1 MIMVMFNP
9 KKAIKGD
16 YDFMKLIKKNFS
28 EGINPEVFKD
38 AVEQSKINKKN
49 MEDVMKDRT
58 IKLDG
63 TDQEEKVSDAKAI
76 DKAIK
81 DTGITGITPN
91 KFGIVEQL
99 LKEGY
104 DFKVVDTTFN
114 VNVVDR
120 KALGKLVEAL
130 RKIGINPFVQRS
142 VVEGYKYNVIIN
154 GVPQL
159 AKRQITE
166 SKEGKQVKELANFI
180 TKAVDEMSQGENDEF
195 RWFELDG
202 DLAVVIGWENGFG
215 EESRD
220 DAIQSES
227 NPDYALCIKIGE
239 NPNGYAY
246 TDMEMIN
253 MPFNKED
260 GDVWDSDTSLY
271 KGQDFTKLAKWY
283 LNEYKSIRK
292 AMDEGTLVLE
302 SCNPVKEEKED
313 GIHFNPKDEKHF
325 EGTEDIKESL
335 NGNPYKDIIVKYFD
349 YDGDFEFLELVSE
362 VIDRID
368 DYGDIDDISDSI
380 DSSLV
385 YYSDQWKIL
394 QHYCNPQDA
403 NWDTA
408 IEYFIDD
415 INAICDEIKE
425 ENYDESLQEDK
436 ANDNDKE
443 VNKIIDFFKKQNCY
457 KEEDKYV
464 CFNDQEG
471 AITSFNFDAVKDDV
485 KDEDELLKLADFEDG
500 NNSRVYLNTVE
511 NVKKLIHKFYD
522 NLVLDESL
530 QEKQLDES
538 LYVQIAED
546 SVPFEVVKQHIDN
559 GDTEF
564 EFGGMAYAITEIED
578 SGDQVISVDFANS
591 TCDHYGTYTVDG
603 KAYSVESIN
612 EDTEVEIDKVEINNP
627 KVNINKGKFCP
638 KCHHNPCTCDEI
650 DFIDVEDEDDCDLDF
665 SDDPDFLFGCNDKPV
680 VVAEVEVDPENDIED
695 NMFTIGVKKEDAPIR
710 QDKGAFDF
718 EDDDLDIHPGDKF
731 EDEEEE

>member
-16 YDFMKLIKKNFS
+16 YDFMKLVKKNFS

-91 KFGIVEQL
+91 KFGVVEQL

-104 DFKVVDTTFN
+104 DFKIVDTTFN

-166 SKEGKQVKELANFI
+166 SKEGKQVKELTNFI
-180 TKAVDEMSQGENDEF
+180 ASAVDEMPEFDDGEF

-202 DLAVVIGWENGFG
+202 DLAVVIGWESGFG
-215 EESRD
+215 EELRD
-220 DAIQSES
+220 DAIQSKS
-227 NPDYALCIKIGE
+227 DPNYALCIKIGE

-246 TDMEMIN
+246 TDMEMTN
-253 MPFNKED
+253 MPFSKED
-260 GDVWDSDTSLY
+260 GEVWDTDTSLY

-292 AMDEGTLVLE
+292 ALDEGTLVLE
-302 SCNPVKEEKED
+302 SCNPVKEENED
-313 GIHFNPKDEKHF
+313 GVHFNPKDEKHF

-335 NGNPYKDIIVKYFD
+335 NENPYKNIIVKYFD
-349 YDGDFEFLELVSE
+349 YSGDFDFLECVSE

-368 DYGDIDDISDSI
+368 DFGNDDDISESI

-408 IEYFIDD
+408 LEYFIDD
-415 INAICDEIKE
+415 IYAICGEIRE
-425 ENYDESLQEDK
+425 EKGLGESLK
-436 ANDNDKE
+436 
-443 VNKIIDFFKKQNCY
+443 
-457 KEEDKYV
+457 
-464 CFNDQEG
+464 
-471 AITSFNFDAVKDDV
+471 
-485 KDEDELLKLADFEDG
+485 
-500 NNSRVYLNTVE
+500 
-511 NVKKLIHKFYD
+511 
-522 NLVLDESL
+522 
-530 QEKQLDES
+530 EKQLDES
-538 LYVQIAED
+538 LYVQVAED

-564 EFGGMAYAITEIED
+564 EFGGMAYTITEEENN
-578 SGDQVISVDFANS
+578 GDQVISVDFANS
-591 TCDHYGTYTVDG
+591 TCDYYGTYTVDG

-612 EDTEVEIDKVEINNP
+612 EDTEVEIDKIEINNP
-627 KVNINKGKFCP
+627 KVNVNKGKFCP
-638 KCHHNPCTCDEI
+638 KCHHNPCTCDEV

-665 SDDPDFLFGCNDKPV
+665 SDDPDFLFGCTDKPV

-695 NMFTIGVKKEDAPIR
+695 NMFTVGVKKEDAPIR